1 MPSLLDKAP
10 RLSIS
15 IVIWILS
22 SDTDSSNNFIQIVR
36 RQCCLVFAHLD
47 VVVHLA
53 FHQLLP
59 ILMFVTLLTVD
70 GKWNP
75 KTTALTLLTIGTLTL
90 SLLKFFMKQTDGA
103 LKQDCRGVNSKHHAA
118 ERLGF
123 GICFSNTI
131 ESIFTQH
138 QKS

>member
-1 MPSLLDKAP
+1 M
-10 RLSIS
+10 
-15 IVIWILS
+15 
-22 SDTDSSNNFIQIVR
+22 
-36 RQCCLVFAHLD
+36 HLE

-70 GKWNP
+70 GKRNP

-103 LKQDCRGVNSKHHAA
+103 LKQVCHGV
-118 ERLGF
+118 RVLGW
-123 GICFSNTI
+123 I
-131 ESIFTQH
+131 
-138 QKS
+138 